1 MTFSCPLDHSYKW
14 LNIYT
19 FPELQIKDKIIW
31 NLQIIDKLMIIWVNS
46 MFWLPQKLVR
56 ESKNSKQTRFHN
68 RRLQQP
74 NVLFMSSFVSVL
86 FMCLL
91 LENGV
96 CTEKSIVLYCPIK
109 IVFFITSSVFW
120 SYFGTLAVR
129 FLFQQTAS
137 KSLTHSSWHSKS
149 NSQLMKH

>member
-1 MTFSCPLDHSYKW
+1 
-14 LNIYT
+14 
-19 FPELQIKDKIIW
+19 
-31 NLQIIDKLMIIWVNS
+31 
-46 MFWLPQKLVR
+46 MFWLPQKLVQ

-96 CTEKSIVLYCPIK
+96 CTEKSIILYCPIK
-109 IVFFITSSVFW
+109 IVFFITSSVFDLISERW
-120 SYFGTLAVR
+120 
-129 FLFQQTAS
+129 
-137 KSLTHSSWHSKS
+137 
-149 NSQLMKH
+149 QLDFFFNKLQVKV